1 MANFL
6 LQDYLNNT
14 TEKYQNKIAI
24 KYEDKKV
31 TYKQLKEESI
41 RISDTLI
48 DMGMGYR
55 EAVAIYLDKSH
66 NTIAAMFGVLYA
78 TGVYIPLDSLYSPV
92 IRTLSIMEQSKVRY
106 LITSGENLERL
117 VKEIHG
123 SNKLLNLINVLVID
137 DKYFLD
143 KDIFNRYVQF
153 DFKKQIKELYKERG
167 KNISGDLAYILYT
180 SGSTGIPKGVMI
192 THINA
197 MTFIEWCCNYFNPS
211 HEDKFLSIAPFH
223 FDLSIFDIFVSI
235 AKGGTLVILPKEK
248 SKNPLNLIDVIK
260 KEEITYIYSVPS
272 LWVAIIK
279 YSKLKKNELTSL
291 RKVLFAGEVF
301 QPDYLRKTMEILPN
315 ALFYNLYGLIET
327 NVCTYYFVK
336 NKECVK
342 DSPVPIGFPCDN
354 TEIMVLNSEGKV
366 ASKGEQGEL
375 YVRGTIVMKGY
386 YHNEEL
392 TEKSFKVSPILE
404 HNGDKIYCTGDIVVV
419 NDEGALEF
427 IGRKDSLVKRDGFRI
442 ELLEIERM
450 LYKNEDIEDVAVVDI
465 KDEEGNTLICAAI
478 KIHGDKKISII
489 KLKQSI
495 GSILPKYMIPDI
507 IKVFEELPIG
517 VNEKIHRQELKRIFK
532 SNI

>member
-1 MANFL
+1 MTDFL

-14 TEKYQNKIAI
+14 TEKFENKIAI
-24 KYEDKKV
+24 KYENKKV
-31 TYKQLKEESI
+31 TYKELKEASI

-48 DMGMGYR
+48 EMGLAFR

-66 NTIAAMFGVLYA
+66 NTIAAMFGVVYA
-78 TGVYIPLDSLYSPV
+78 TGVYIPLDSCYSPV

-123 SNKLLNLINVLVID
+123 NKELLKLINVLLID
-137 DKYFLD
+137 DKYSLD
-143 KDIFNRYVQF
+143 KDIFNKYVEF
-153 DFKKQIKELYKERG
+153 NFNKQIKELYKERG
-167 KNISGDLAYILYT
+167 KNISDDLAYILYT

-197 MTFIEWCCNYFNPS
+197 RTFIEWCCSYFKPS

-235 AKGGTLVILPKEK
+235 AKGGTLVILPTEK
-248 SKNPLNLIDVIK
+248 SKNPLNLIEVIK

-279 YSKLKKNELTSL
+279 YSKLKKGELTSL
-291 RKVLFAGEVF
+291 KKILFAGEVF
-301 QPDYLRKTMEILPN
+301 QPEYLKKTMEILPD

-336 NKECVK
+336 DKECVK
-342 DSPVPIGFPCDN
+342 DCPVPIGFPCDN
-354 TEIMVLNSEGKV
+354 TEVVVLNSEGKL

-375 YVRGTIVMKGY
+375 CVRGTIVMKGY
-386 YHNEEL
+386 YRNEGL
-392 TEKSFKVSPILE
+392 TEKSFKVSPIPE
-404 HNGDKIYCTGDIVVV
+404 HNGERIYCTGDIVVI

-427 IGRKDSLVKRDGFRI
+427 IGREDSLVKRAGFRI
-442 ELLEIERM
+442 ELLEIERI
-450 LYKNEDIEDVAVVDI
+450 LYKDEHIEDVAVVDI
-465 KDEEGNTLICAAI
+465 KDEEGNTLICAAV
-478 KIHGDKKISII
+478 KIHGDKMISII
-489 KLKQSI
+489 KLKQFI

-507 IKVFEELPIG
+507 IKVIEELPKG
-517 VNEKIHRQELKRIFK
+517 ANEKINRQDLKKIFR